1 MTGSESD
8 TLSES
13 ESDEPARQEKAL
25 GVAKREMTVGEKV
38 LSVSGEKGGGNSHGG
53 EGRRA

>member
-1 MTGSESD
+1 VVGSESS

-13 ESDEPARQEKAL
+13 ESDESARREKVL
-25 GVAKREMTVGEKV
+25 GVAKREMTVEEKV
-38 LSVSGEKGGGNSHGG
+38 LSVSGEKGWGNSHGG